1 MIKFRKE
8 QIIDVTEWDDLVIKT
23 YARPYSFQQQDGCK
37 ERQNFRIE
45 VPCSEVYDYENDSV
59 PEEVNHSEMGVSFK
73 AWLSR
78 DPKQQIPGR
87 DEAWALELWWHR
99 NFYPDVSMIINDLHA
114 KGLLPAGSYLIDIDW

>member
-1 MIKFRKE
+1 MTANAGNHAAPA
-8 QIIDVTEWDDLVIKT
+8 DGT
-23 YARPYSFQQQDGCK
+23 YLARANLSGAYLSGANLSGANLSGANLA
-37 ERQNFRIE
+37 R
-45 VPCSEVYDYENDSV
+45 
-59 PEEVNHSEMGVSFK
+59 K

-87 DEAWALELWWHR
+87 DEAWALKLWWHR